1 MNMSQSTFASD
12 FHSAR
17 ELFIDAAEKSGAAV
31 DSFTHPHAGPDGR
44 PLKTDVA
51 WVGPDNAE
59 RVLMTV
65 SGTHGVEGFCGSGAQ
80 VDWLRRG
87 EATRLPDGTAACL
100 VHAINPY
107 GFAWVRRVTHENID
121 LNRNWIDF
129 DAGLPK
135 GAGYAEIAD
144 LMCPD
149 EWNDEARKH
158 FDEQVRACIKSKG
171 MKDFVQA
178 VSGGQYTHADGVFF
192 GGTHPSWSRTTLSAI
207 VRQRLAN
214 AESIGVLDYHSGLGP
229 NGYGDIISTEP
240 LSSPAFVR
248 AREWYGARVSS
259 IGQSVSAAI
268 GGDWI
273 SALAGLLA
281 GSTVTGV
288 AIEFGTIGPLQV
300 LEALVADNWL
310 HRRGVFDSAQATH
323 IKAQLRAA
331 FYTDNDVWRGMVLGQ
346 SLVACRQAVAG
357 LQT

>member
-31 DSFTHPHAGPDGR
+31 DSFRHPHDGPDGR

-129 DAGLPK
+129 DAGRALSGESMETLSDELLAYIIAVASGQPARNEVN
-135 GAGYAEIAD
+135 GEREIAI
-144 LMCPD
+144 
-149 EWNDEARKH
+149 WK
-158 FDEQVRACIKSKG
+158 
-171 MKDFVQA
+171 
-178 VSGGQYTHADGVFF
+178 DGV
-192 GGTHPSWSRTTLSAI
+192 TL
-207 VRQRLAN
+207 
-214 AESIGVLDYHSGLGP
+214 
-229 NGYGDIISTEP
+229 
-240 LSSPAFVR
+240 
-248 AREWYGARVSS
+248 
-259 IGQSVSAAI
+259 
-268 GGDWI
+268 
-273 SALAGLLA
+273 
-281 GSTVTGV
+281 
-288 AIEFGTIGPLQV
+288 
-300 LEALVADNWL
+300 
-310 HRRGVFDSAQATH
+310 
-323 IKAQLRAA
+323 
-331 FYTDNDVWRGMVLGQ
+331 
-346 SLVACRQAVAG
+346 
-357 LQT
+357 